1 MLYNTNH
8 VALLFILIPTDK
20 GLDYAKSNGELIIHE
35 NEPVFRRTTK
45 SLLSPAHTWP
55 IHWPPQRTPSPL
67 NCCCYQLPVAYYVQH
82 CCHNYLLFGRVG
94 EPATHAASFSAARDE
109 SLRVE
114 RVSPPTPSSN
124 YPSVKFVILIAMQ
137 LISSLSRTKGVL
149 IERLLSR

>member
-1 MLYNTNH
+1 MRKVMESLSFTKTNRSFGGPQNLSFH
-8 VALLFILIPTDK
+8 QPTRGPFIGHRNVHLVPLIVVVINFQ
-20 GLDYAKSNGELIIHE
+20 L
-35 NEPVFRRTTK
+35 RT
-45 SLLSPAHTWP
+45 
-55 IHWPPQRTPSPL
+55 I
-67 NCCCYQLPVAYYVQH
+67 YVQH